1 MTAPTLGQVVYSFFI
16 DHLQIAKGLRPSSVS
31 SYRDGVRLFLRFV
44 AADVGCKITKLSLA
58 ALTPERVLRFL
69 QGLEEDRHNH
79 VRTRNQRLA
88 ILRTLFE
95 YLGGRVPELLSV
107 AERVARIPTKKV
119 PPPETYF
126 LDRDD
131 VRVLFDGMP
140 SGTWAAE
147 RDRALLLFL
156 YNTGARVQEA
166 VDLRVGHLELE
177 RAARVR
183 LHGKGDKWRT
193 CPLWSETAERLRQ
206 LVRHFESGSRGP
218 GRIDDPVFR
227 SRQGGGLTRFGIYK
241 IVRRHCGHLDADALQ
256 RGRRVTPHVLRHTT
270 AVHLLEAGVEVNVIR
285 GWLGH
290 VSLDTTN
297 RYAEINIRTK
307 EAALGKCAPP
317 VLAGGFARK
326 PPWRTDASLM
336 DWLDSL

>member
-1 MTAPTLGQVVYSFFI
+1 MNPPTLGQVVHSFFI
-16 DHLQIAKGLRPSSVS
+16 DHLQLAKGLRPSSIS
-31 SYRDGVRLFLRFV
+31 SYRDGLRLFLRFV
-44 AADVGCKITKLSLA
+44 ADDVGSKITKIPLT
-58 ALTPERVLRFL
+58 ALTPERVLHFL
-69 QGLEEDRHNH
+69 QRLEDDRHNH

-88 ILRTLFE
+88 ILRTFFD
-95 YLGGRVPELLSV
+95 YLGGRVPELLIA
-107 AERVARIPTKKV
+107 AERVARIPTKRV

-131 VRVLFDGMP
+131 IGALFHGMP
-140 SGTWAAE
+140 SGKWTAE
-147 RDRALLLFL
+147 RDRTLLLFL

-166 VDLRVGHLELE
+166 ADLRVGHLEFE
-177 RAARVR
+177 RAGRVR

-193 CPLWSETAERLRQ
+193 CPLWIETANRLQ
-206 LVRHFESGSRGP
+206 LLVRRPDGAVSPE
-218 GRIDDPVFR
+218 DPVFR
-227 SRQGGGLTRFGIYK
+227 SQQGNALTRFGIYK
-241 IVRRHCGHLDADALQ
+241 IVRRHGGRFDADPKQ

-290 VSLDTTN
+290 VSLETTN
-297 RYAEINIRTK
+297 RYAEINVRTK
-307 EAALGKCAPP
+307 EAALKKCTPP
-317 VLAGGFARK
+317 VLAKGMALK